1 MLIYVNQIKVNGSNA
16 LDSTL
21 KTVAGWLKELTKRHF
36 TPEEL
41 KISEDYIIGRQ
52 KVRTYNASQ
61 AEPFLYS
68 ILFSKEGANKSS
80 HSSGFDSSDSSRHST
95 EGMPRPAEVE

>member
-52 KVRTYNASQ
+52 KL
-61 AEPFLYS
+61 EPTTLPKRNPFFIPYCFLTQTPM
-68 ILFSKEGANKSS
+68 FMVANGLQKLV
-80 HSSGFDSSDSSRHST
+80 SG
-95 EGMPRPAEVE
+95 

>member
-1 MLIYVNQIKVNGSNA
+1 MLIYVNQIKVTGSNA
-16 LDSTL
+16 LDGTL

-68 ILFSKEGANKSS
+68 ILFSNP
-80 HSSGFDSSDSSRHST
+80 DSEVHGRQWIT
-95 EGMPRPAEVE
+95 EIGIRVESYKLLL